1 MLVSRS
7 RPSVYAAQGCFFV
20 CCCLFVCVFL
30 WFCSQALKVLKQKHI
45 WNVLRSTFWLIC
57 HSTAASGAFSFN
69 HFWDIA
75 DIPEKKKKKEEKS
88 WKVTFSVFTHCLSSN
103 GPGNYLVRFA
113 WNLWKAKKRQEK
125 AEMKMRSERLKVNW
139 LSEETNQSKTG
150 KGGTGC
156 WNSTGE
162 SYI

>member
-1 MLVSRS
+1 MLHKAV
-7 RPSVYAAQGCFFV
+7 FLFV
-20 CCCLFVCVFL
+20 VACLFVFFSDFALRPWKSWNENTSEMCFVQPFGL
-30 WFCSQALKVLKQKHI
+30 YVTVRQHQEPSVLIISGISQ
-45 WNVLRSTFWLIC
+45 TFQ
-57 HSTAASGAFSFN
+57 
-69 HFWDIA
+69 
-75 DIPEKKKKKEEKS
+75 KKKKKEEKS

-162 SYI
+162 SSI